1 MPSVADP
8 ATLMMQT
15 CSATG
20 STGCATPIQSVYNNT
35 PSNAST
41 TSGLAEHIPS
51 QTTVP
56 LDTGNPMSTWPAT
69 YLDPNGMWFPST
81 YTQPFYPSLP
91 TNPVLNYTNT
101 GSLLP
106 AVATDRCYQS
116 PTLSNT
122 PCEKVPGSLPVSAYQ
137 SALSAP
143 LYSNG
148 VRLPL
153 KSFYGLGQSPNVMC
167 TSHQTVSN
175 TTTQPF
181 GSGNNWINPTYY
193 QQLLLQS
200 LANSRT
206 TAQTGVGTQFHP
218 LFNYGL
224 QSSDRLAARIFTP
237 FNSSCRSRWSDA
249 DVMNHRHE
257 GTGKIDTQSK
267 KLEPDKF
274 LRLGQPDS
282 IPALVL
288 PSCGMAARHR
298 KGATAE
304 RRHMDERRYILRLN
318 HTADQPLMAERLTV
332 RTTTRVRDSLE
343 FREGAYALRENKP
356 NLPNK

>member
-1 MPSVADP
+1 MNSQLKGSPLVNNGSMYALPHGVIPSVADP
-8 ATLMMQT
+8 ATLVMQT

-20 STGCATPIQSVYNNT
+20 STGCATPIQSIYNST

-69 YLDPNGMWFPST
+69 YLDPSGMWFPST

-91 TNPVLNYTNT
+91 TNPLLNYTNT

-167 TSHQTVSN
+167 TSNQTVSN
-175 TTTQPF
+175 AASQPF

-206 TAQTGVGTQFHP
+206 TAQTGVGTQYHP

-224 QSSDRLAARIFTP
+224 QSSDRL
-237 FNSSCRSRWSDA
+237 
-249 DVMNHRHE
+249 
-257 GTGKIDTQSK
+257 GTLSG
-267 KLEPDKF
+267 
-274 LRLGQPDS
+274 G
-282 IPALVL
+282 
-288 PSCGMAARHR
+288 R
-298 KGATAE
+298 KRGSAT
-304 RRHMDERRYILRLN
+304 
-318 HTADQPLMAERLTV
+318 TGV
-332 RTTTRVRDSLE
+332 RTIPCKVFDESELAALE
-343 FREGAYALRENKP
+343 L
-356 NLPNK
+356 